1 MTEAKDTVMSKE
13 QISAA
18 KKGHTAIIESHPSV
32 FEDDYAIAQ
41 TQAEITG
48 KIMYEEGIKAGR
60 KAFVKWLERYSRRWQ
75 GISMNDQLAGREP
88 TKMITIEI
96 EEQVW
101 QRQI

>member
-1 MTEAKDTVMSKE
+1 MTEAKDTEMSYEEIEKHLDDDWDGLDT
-13 QISAA
+13 I
-18 KKGHTAIIESHPSV
+18 GAIGFAVE
-32 FEDDYAIAQ
+32 A
-41 TQAEITG
+41 QAEITG
-48 KIMYEEGIKAGR
+48 KIMYEEGKKAGR